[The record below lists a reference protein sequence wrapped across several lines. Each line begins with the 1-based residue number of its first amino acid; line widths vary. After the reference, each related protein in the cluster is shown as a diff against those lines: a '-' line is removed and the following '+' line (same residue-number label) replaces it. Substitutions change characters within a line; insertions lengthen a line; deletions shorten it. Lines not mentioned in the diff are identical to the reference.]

1 MEQISTLMDGE
12 AGDQEA
18 RQALLRLGDNPA
30 AREAWQT
37 YHLIGD
43 ALRSQ
48 AVVLDVSARVSAALE
63 NEPTVLAPR
72 RAAKSAKPYTFALS
86 AAASISA
93 VAVVGWLAF
102 SADSVIQPKADLAR
116 LSPVSSELPP
126 VSAPMDGQMN
136 DYLLAHQGVSP
147 STGLQGVAPYVRT
160 IATVPVQGR

>member
-1 MEQISTLMDGE
+1 MEQISILMDDE
-12 AGDQEA
+12 ASDQEA

-48 AVVLDVSARVSAALE
+48 SAALDVGARVSAALE

-72 RAAKSAKPYTFALS
+72 RATKSGKPYAIAWS

-93 VAVVGWLAF
+93 IAVVGWLAF
-102 SADSVIQPKADLAR
+102 SADSLIQPKVDLAR
-116 LSPVSSELPP
+116 KSPTASELPP
-126 VSAPMDGQMN
+126 VSAPIDGQMN

-160 IATVPVQGR
+160 IATVPVPGR